1 MDDLIRK
8 LRFVHVELAPPS
20 LRPTLNAETVRPI
33 MDAAADRIAELEA
46 ALREI
51 KTRTY
56 AYRGDDQNY
65 PLAAG
70 VYEVASAA
78 LQAR

>member
-1 MDDLIRK
+1 MNKALFEMFERIGKSVNER
-8 LRFVHVELAPPS
+8 
-20 LRPTLNAETVRPI
+20 
-33 MDAAADRIAELEA
+33 DARIAELEA

-56 AYRGDDQNY
+56 AYRGDDQNF

-70 VYEVASAA
+70 VYEVASHA
-78 LQAR
+78 LQKSK